1 MMQYGR
7 EWDWQINEENNKI
20 QIEEILTEANAY
32 NLRSQVQAT
41 AEAFIKDDPDLD
53 KVSAYQ
59 MAYLKLIE

>member
-1 MMQYGR
+1 MQYER
-7 EWDWQINEENNKI
+7 EWDWQINEEDDQI
-20 QIEEILTEANAY
+20 QIEQILAEANAY
-32 NLRSQVQAT
+32 NLRSQVQDT